1 MTISDG
7 TVITTNLQTHFLQV
21 LLLNE
26 IFFEMQLMFYYE
38 TGVTVGIMRQ
48 FYLIKSF

>member
-7 TVITTNLQTHFLQV
+7 TVITTNLQTHLQV
-21 LLLNE
+21 LSLNE

-38 TGVTVGIMRQ
+38 TGVGIMRQ
-48 FYLIKSF
+48 L